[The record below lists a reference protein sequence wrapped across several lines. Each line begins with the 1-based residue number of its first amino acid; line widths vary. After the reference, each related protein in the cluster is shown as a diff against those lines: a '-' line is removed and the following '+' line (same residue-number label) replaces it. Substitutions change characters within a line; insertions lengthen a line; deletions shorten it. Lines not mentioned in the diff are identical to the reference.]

1 MLLVY
6 NITDMQPQQPRDP
19 RTFDIKPG
27 NTPTEQSQTPPSPA
41 RIEQEQIPHY
51 SPPANPR
58 ELSSSYQ
65 PENLDETADD
75 IAKKQRKRDEVKNMI
90 YTIMLFILAPLFA
103 VFMIVFVFQ
112 SYVVDGSSME
122 PTLQNGN
129 RVFILKMP
137 KTLASLQGKK
147 YVPARN
153 EVIVFKKP
161 TNDGTQ
167 LIKRVIGLPGDRVV
181 IENGVVTI
189 YNIDHPSGFN
199 PDVGTDYEG
208 TLEPID
214 TDGRVVIENVGEDE
228 LFVLGDNR
236 GPGGSLDS
244 HSGLGLVPIQNIV
257 GRLWL
262 RYFPISEF
270 QVFAS
275 TFAGNVLFDQTLVQ
289 KYS

>member
-1 MLLVY
+1 
-6 NITDMQPQQPRDP
+6 MQPQQPKDP
-19 RTFDIKPG
+19 RSFDIKP
-27 NTPTEQSQTPPSPA
+27 TTE
-41 RIEQEQIPHY
+41 
-51 SPPANPR
+51 PPA
-58 ELSSSYQ
+58 Q
-65 PENLDETADD
+65 PVNNIPVTRPPEPVTTETVPQYSAPKTPIQPSEKPLANDFAAAAET
-75 IAKKQRKRDEVKNMI
+75 IAQKQRKRDEVKNMI
-90 YTIMLFILAPLFA
+90 YTILLFILAPLFA

-129 RVFILKMP
+129 RVFILKLP
-137 KTLASLQGKK
+137 KTIAGLQNKT

-181 IENGVVTI
+181 IENGIITV
-189 YNIDHPSGFN
+189 YNIDHPDGFN
-199 PDVGTDYEG
+199 PDAGTYYEG

-214 TDGRVVIENVGEDE
+214 TGGEKVVEDVGEGE

-244 HSGLGLVPIQNIV
+244 HSGLGLVPVENII
-257 GRLWL
+257 GRLWV

-270 QVFAS
+270 ETFS
-275 TFAGNVLFDQTLVQ
+275 TTLANNALNAQ
-289 KYS
+289 IHLPSYK

>member
-1 MLLVY
+1 VAQRPEPVTVESVPQY
-6 NITDMQPQQPRDP
+6 TAPQQPLP
-19 RTFDIKPG
+19 SAS
-27 NTPTEQSQTPPSPA
+27 TPLPNDFAATSE
-41 RIEQEQIPHY
+41 E
-51 SPPANPR
+51 
-58 ELSSSYQ
+58 
-65 PENLDETADD
+65 
-75 IAKKQRKRDEVKNMI
+75 IAQKQRKRDEVKNMI
-90 YTIMLFILAPLFA
+90 YTILLFILAPLFA

-129 RVFILKMP
+129 RVFILKLP
-137 KTLASLQGKK
+137 KTLAGLQNKQ

-161 TNDGTQ
+161 TGDGTQ

-181 IENGVVTI
+181 IENGIVRV
-189 YNIDHPSGFN
+189 YNVDNPEGFD
-199 PDVGTDYEG
+199 PDAGTDYAG

-214 TDGRVVIENVGEDE
+214 TSGEKVVENVGEGE

-244 HSGLGLVPIQNIV
+244 HSGLGLVPVENII
-257 GRLWL
+257 GRLWI

-270 QVFAS
+270 ETFS
-275 TFAGNVLFDQTLVQ
+275 TIFVGTVSDARTHLLNYKQ
-289 KYS
+289 